1 MDFISAQFVMC
12 CPCATPHTSF
22 NINALAIMQGF
33 QNSEQNYNIKGW
45 QLAILDFIYA
55 KNALCCPCVYTGRF
69 NLYYG
74 LKSSRVCF
82 PR

>member
-22 NINALAIMQGF
+22 NINALAIMQGL

-45 QLAILDFIYA
+45 QLAILDFIYMQKMPYA
-55 KNALCCPCVYTGRF
+55 VLVITLDVLIYITA
-69 NLYYG
+69 
-74 LKSSRVCF
+74 
-82 PR
+82 